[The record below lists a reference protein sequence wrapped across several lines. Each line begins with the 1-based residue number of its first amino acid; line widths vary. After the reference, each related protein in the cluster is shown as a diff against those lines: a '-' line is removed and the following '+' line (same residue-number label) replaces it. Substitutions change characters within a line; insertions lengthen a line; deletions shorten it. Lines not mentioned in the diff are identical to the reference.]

1 MQYTPPVFRPPFE
14 ESSLLLQAAIGCSH
28 NKCSFCSMYRGVK
41 FQAESLSQIE
51 TDLQE
56 VRAKNHIWY
65 KRIFLLGGDAF
76 VLSAERLKAI
86 ALKCSEYLPRL
97 ENISMYASIMN
108 IKNKSD
114 HELRELVSVKIND
127 LNIGFET
134 ALDDMLEYFNKGFTL
149 DEARTQLLRLKEA
162 GINFSLNIII
172 GAAGSK
178 RYIENARA
186 NINFL
191 NEIQP
196 PFIFAGTMHIEKNTP
211 LYDDVLA
218 GNFTE
223 CTVGENISEE
233 IELLR
238 GLEMQNTYFYGRH
251 VSNTIPVWGNLPED
265 KEKMLAYI
273 DEELKFIPEEYL
285 HTRPLKGS
293 EGAH

>member
-1 MQYTPPVFRPPFE
+1 MKYTPPVFRPPFE
-14 ESSLLLQAAIGCSH
+14 ESSLLIQAAAGCSH

-51 TDLQE
+51 SDLQE

-65 KRIFLLGGDAF
+65 KRIFLLGGDTF
-76 VLSAERLKAI
+76 VLSADRLKAI
-86 ALKCSEYLPRL
+86 ALKCSEYLPHL

-108 IKNKSD
+108 IRNKSD
-114 HELRELVSVKIND
+114 QELRELASVKIND

-149 DEARTQLLRLKEA
+149 DEARIQLLRLKEA
-162 GINFSLNIII
+162 GINFSLNIIT

-178 RYIENARA
+178 RYMENARA
-186 NINFL
+186 NIDFL

-196 PFIFAGTMHIEKNTP
+196 PFIFVGTMHIEKNTP

-218 GNFTE
+218 GKFIE

-251 VSNTIPVWGNLPED
+251 VSNTIPVWGSLPDD

-285 HTRPLKGS
+285 HTIPLKGS